1 MVLRGCGSSSNGKR
15 EREEKRVG
23 KREIKC
29 GISPSGEVLKR
40 TSESAHAVQ
49 GLVCQRSSF
58 AGSCLVRNLTASQK
72 GEATSTVSVRGMG
85 SISDFAEP
93 VELLSHAGSCACAC
107 AGSCTCA
114 SHLTSLVP
122 SCAPRFTSLVSS
134 CAPLLTPLHANGLSL
149 SIRYRQY
156 RRGRREAERSR
167 QSHQ

>member
-1 MVLRGCGSSSNGKR
+1 MTGSGAFSAEMGCPHY
-15 EREEKRVG
+15 V
-23 KREIKC
+23 
-29 GISPSGEVLKR
+29 
-40 TSESAHAVQ
+40 
-49 GLVCQRSSF
+49 RSS
-58 AGSCLVRNLTASQK
+58 
-72 GEATSTVSVRGMG
+72 RGGCAMD

-93 VELLSHAGSCACAC
+93 VELLSHAGSCACTC